1 MKKLIILFIIQHL
14 SFNIFAQ
21 SISLDPNS
29 LQLPRLAANPTC
41 AVNDK
46 GKLIYNTSQE
56 KILYCNGTAWQEIS
70 ELTLPKAY
78 SINSSSNLLEV
89 NNTGSGT
96 GIKGGSLSSYGLF
109 GQSTNG
115 SGVYGNSTNNYG
127 GFFSGAK
134 GVYASGN
141 DWGLFLAGRLNLQGS
156 LGATGNTM
164 VVNSTGEP
172 VWQPNVAFAVK
183 DVGASSQAIPHNTD
197 TKVNFDSEEY
207 DLSNNFD
214 VTSNVFTAPFTG
226 LYHFDAAIM
235 WDGPTNSTGFLAIT
249 LKVGNTNIFTVRSPA
264 SQNQTPSNMLS
275 MDISLN
281 ANQTVSILAYQ
292 NTGVSQNINA
302 DNRTSRFSGRL
313 VMRR

>member
-1 MKKLIILFIIQHL
+1 MKKLFILSIIQIS
-14 SFNIFAQ
+14 SFITYSQ

-29 LQLPRLAANPTC
+29 LQLPRLAVNPTC
-41 AVNDK
+41 AVADK
-46 GKLIYNTSQE
+46 GKLIYNTNLE
-56 KILYCNGTAWQEIS
+56 KVLFCNGSAWQEIN

-96 GIKGGSLSSYGLF
+96 GIKGISLNSYGIF

-127 GFFSGAK
+127 GFFSGAR
-134 GVYASGN
+134 GVYASGS
-141 DWGLFLAGRLNLQGS
+141 DWGLFLSGKLNLQGS
-156 LGATGNTM
+156 LGATGNTI

-207 DLSNNFD
+207 DLGSDFD
-214 VTSNVFTAPFTG
+214 PTTNLFTAPYTG
-226 LYHFDAAIM
+226 IYHFDAAIM
-235 WDGPTNSTGFLAIT
+235 WDGPSNSNGILAIT
-249 LKVGNTNIFTVRSPA
+249 LRVNSTNQFTLRSPA

-275 MDISLN
+275 MDIRLT
-281 ANQTVSILAYQ
+281 AGQTVSIMAFQ
-292 NTGVSQNINA
+292 NTGTSQNINA

-313 VMRR
+313 ITRL